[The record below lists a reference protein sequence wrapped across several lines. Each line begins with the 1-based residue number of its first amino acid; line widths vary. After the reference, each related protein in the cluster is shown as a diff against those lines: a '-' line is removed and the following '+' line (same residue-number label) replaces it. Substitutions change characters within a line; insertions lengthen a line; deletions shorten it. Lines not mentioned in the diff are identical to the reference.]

1 MWVRVSLLA
10 LVLALAAS
18 PAAAQVFRWWL
29 DTGIQRALTLAP
41 TQVDALDRE
50 FSRTLPTRRALRREF
65 DQASD
70 AFREALSRGDL
81 SDEAGLA
88 LITRVEELRRRR
100 NAARSRM
107 LLKMYWL
114 LTPAQRLQLPRLVP
128 ADSVLRQPA
137 PP

>member
-1 MWVRVSLLA
+1 MWVRVSFLA
-10 LVLALAAS
+10 LALALAAS

-29 DTGIQRALTLAP
+29 DAGVQQAMALAP

-50 FSRTLPTRRALRREF
+50 FNRTLPTRRALRREF
-65 DQASD
+65 DQASAEFSD
-70 AFREALSRGDL
+70 ALSRGDL

-107 LLKMYWL
+107 LLQMYWL
-114 LTPAQRLQLPRLVP
+114 LTAEQRVQLPGLVP
-128 ADSVLRQPA
+128 VDSVLRQPA